1 MTDDGA
7 LAPGGQI
14 AYLWRTDAATSNM
27 RLTVLDARTLKV
39 IGNLPIE
46 ACDGPTGIALDR
58 ASNRIF
64 AGCSKTSVVV
74 DVALDEKLAR
84 SVRNI
89 AGIEFVAS
97 ARLDA
102 RSVMNA
108 TKVVA
113 TRGAL
118 EKLQEVL
125 A

>member
-1 MTDDGA
+1 M
-7 LAPGGQI
+7 
-14 AYLWRTDAATSNM
+14 
-27 RLTVLDARTLKV
+27 
-39 IGNLPIE
+39 
-46 ACDGPTGIALDR
+46 
-58 ASNRIF
+58 
-64 AGCSKTSVVV
+64 
-74 DVALDEKLAR
+74 

-89 AGIEFVAS
+89 AGVEFVAS